1 MTDLPN
7 ENRRNISSMEKC
19 LGKVEQK
26 LDDSD
31 KNNSEEHEEIK
42 AGIKDVILEVRN
54 LGDNYIVF
62 KTKILAYW
70 GIGIVALSAVI
81 NRLIDNI

>member
-1 MTDLPN
+1 MRTKNERLATVETKIEDL
-7 ENRRNISSMEKC
+7 E
-19 LGKVEQK
+19 
-26 LDDSD
+26 
-31 KNNSEEHEEIK
+31 KNNTREHEEIK
-42 AGIKDVILEVRN
+42 EGIKDAILEVRN
-54 LGDNYIVF
+54 LGKNYIVF